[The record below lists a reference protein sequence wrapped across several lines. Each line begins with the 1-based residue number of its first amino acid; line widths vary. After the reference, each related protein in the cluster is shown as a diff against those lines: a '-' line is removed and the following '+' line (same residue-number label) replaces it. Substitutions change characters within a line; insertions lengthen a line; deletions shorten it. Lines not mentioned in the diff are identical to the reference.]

1 MCTTHA
7 SSDSSSLGN
16 NLKENNE
23 AIEDTILNIENIIN
37 KQKEEEDYFK
47 ENINS
52 DFSEMILEKSKD
64 ERFAKVYNVN
74 I

>member
-1 MCTTHA
+1 MCTTLA

>member
-23 AIEDTILNIENIIN
+23 AIEETILHIENITN
-37 KQKEEEDYFK
+37 KHKE
-47 ENINS
+47 
-52 DFSEMILEKSKD
+52 
-64 ERFAKVYNVN
+64 
-74 I
+74 

>member
-16 NLKENNE
+16 TLKENNE
-23 AIEDTILNIENIIN
+23 AIEDTILNIENITN

-52 DFSEMILEKSKD
+52 DFNEMILEKSKD

>member
-23 AIEDTILNIENIIN
+23 AIEDTILNKENIIN